1 MERAAYQY
9 SVVRLVPDVVRDE
22 ARNVG
27 VLVQPVSG
35 GVLKFKFLDRAR
47 SVDSPDFSKAFGV
60 AEHFR
65 EQLSACSVSG
75 LEIGRVSSPLD
86 STFLSKAVAE
96 FNGTLQ
102 VTPPR
107 GMLAVSIEEAV
118 NKSFATFVR
127 RPNEAAIALAT
138 KEDQPLVTSPS
149 VLRRR
154 LWSAFSRTRLLRK
167 GFVKRKYTVSG
178 SHAKWTFDIGYE
190 RDELSLVNVVA
201 LTSPDANTNLGRCLV
216 FKGMLEE
223 VRASHNDVHGIA
235 VLAEGIALST
245 GDRRHARAILRD
257 AEVEVLPISKVD
269 ALVERVQRDF
279 EPELAGIGAS

>member
-1 MERAAYQY
+1 MEREAYQY

-35 GVLKFKFLDRAR
+35 GVLRFKFLDRA
-47 SVDSPDFSKAFGV
+47 SSADSPDFSKAFGI

-65 EQLSACSVSG
+65 EQLTKCSASDR
-75 LEIGRVSSPLD
+75 EIGRVSSPLD

-96 FNGTLQ
+96 FSGTLQ

-107 GMLAVSIEEAV
+107 GMLAASIDEAV
-118 NKSFATFVR
+118 SKSFATFVS
-127 RPNEAAIALAT
+127 RPSELT
-138 KEDQPLVTSPS
+138 STVVRGDQPLLTSPS
-149 VLRRR
+149 VLRRQ
-154 LWSAFSRTRLLRK
+154 LWSAFSRTRLLRR
-167 GFVKRKYTVSG
+167 GLVKRKYIVSG

-190 RDELSLVNVVA
+190 REQLSLVNLVA

-223 VRASHNDVHGIA
+223 VRASRTDVRGIA
-235 VLAEGIALST
+235 VLAEGSGLNT
-245 GDRRHARAILRD
+245 GERRHARSILRD
-257 AEVEVLPISKVD
+257 ADVEILPVSKLG
-269 ALVERVQRDF
+269 ALVERVQREF
-279 EPELAGIGAS
+279 EPELAGINAP